1 MDTKSGADQ
10 FISALHN
17 LEQGADESGV
27 GGIVELFADDAELV
41 NTALLLGGETL
52 RGKDGATEFWTQYK
66 KTIGV
71 GKSEFHHIT
80 ASEKAAGLFWKTTVR
95 DGAAQYDGSTLLDF
109 DDSGKIKYF
118 QGYYDTRQLNHA
130 VGVEDK

>member
-1 MDTKSGADQ
+1 MDSKSGADE
-10 FISALHN
+10 FIAALHR

-27 GGIVELFADDAELV
+27 ARVAALFAEDAELV

-52 RGKDGATEFWTQYK
+52 RGTDGATEFWTQYK

-80 ASEKAAGLFWKTTVR
+80 ASGNAAGLFWKTTVR

-109 DDSGKIKYF
+109 DDSGKIRYF